1 MVDRP
6 QSLLRRDV
14 LALSA
19 FSALDVALL
28 GGCSNAGKESEA
40 VAAEAVDIALNFVER
55 DVPQLR
61 TGLPDSVKVLL
72 KRLPTDPVG
81 SREELQTAIK
91 AARENTNDL
100 AFSKI
105 TFLSYATAEGV
116 VLRSEAG
123 ADNLA
128 DQNIV
133 KVFPALAKAHDQP
146 GSLAEAYGEMDALRG
161 VHNGADTAWIVATSV
176 PSDDPKKPRGLFIA
190 GWSFRL
196 YARSLQDG
204 TRNKYG
210 EKTKDKG
217 KVLPLMYIY
226 LLKGSGAYGDPD
238 APDVN
243 AEELV
248 KMKALDAALKG
259 EFRTNREIEKRT
271 FGIVAKKAPLLGEDA
286 AIAAVASVF

>member
-6 QSLLRRDV
+6 QSFLRRDV

-28 GGCSNAGKESEA
+28 GGCNNNSKESEA
-40 VAAEAVDIALNFVER
+40 VASEAVDLALGFVER

-61 TGLPDSVKVLL
+61 AGLPDSVKVLL

-123 ADNLA
+123 SDNLA

-133 KVFPALAKAHDQP
+133 KVFPALAKAHEQP

-161 VHNGADTAWIVATSV
+161 VHNGADTAWVVATSV

-204 TRNKYG
+204 SRNKYG
-210 EKTKDKG
+210 EKIKG
-217 KVLPLMYIY
+217 KVLPLIYIY
-226 LLKGSGAYGDPD
+226 ILKGTGAYGDPD

-243 AEELV
+243 ADELV
-248 KMKALDAALKG
+248 KLKALDGALKG